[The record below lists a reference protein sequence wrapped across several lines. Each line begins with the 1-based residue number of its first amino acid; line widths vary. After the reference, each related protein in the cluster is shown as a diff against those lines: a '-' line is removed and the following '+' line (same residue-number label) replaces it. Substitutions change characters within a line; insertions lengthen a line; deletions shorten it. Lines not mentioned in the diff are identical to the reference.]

1 MPKLLILALIC
12 SSIALLSMCESGGG
26 GSNNPQ
32 NANGSGLDDLTDVSS
47 GTADSIDDLVMDTGS
62 SDIHLSGDV
71 SAQPGDIATGEDAAS
86 KPAEACTLNS
96 RVGFFE
102 VANWQGYATVA
113 GEVSEGVIPLT
124 VLQPL
129 EQEGGCWLMRRE
141 NPFCDPPCGAG
152 QLCDHSSQ
160 CIPYPEKKDV
170 GTVTI
175 SGLKESVEM
184 TPDPV
189 NNYYD
194 TTVPY
199 PLFDPASPIE
209 LIATGGDLEGFS
221 LSATGVVTLE
231 VPDIEWTMKK
241 NEPLALSWVPVV
253 SGAHIYLSINVD
265 QHGNSPVTMFCNF
278 EDNGSAEIP
287 STLVTKLLEYG
298 VSGFATADI
307 YRRTLD
313 STNISAGCVELVV
326 FSHVQGLLKV
336 EGHVP
341 CFTNADCP
349 PGETCKVEINTCVQ

>member
-1 MPKLLILALIC
+1 
-12 SSIALLSMCESGGG
+12 MCESGGG
-26 GSNNPQ
+26 NSGNQQNSGSV
-32 NANGSGLDDLTDVSS
+32 LDDLTDTTSS
-47 GTADSIDDLVMDTGS
+47 GADGVGGVLTDLVLEDFQS
-62 SDIHLSGDV
+62 ADV
-71 SAQPGDIATGEDAAS
+71 SEGPDDVGSMSEDVSTA
-86 KPAEACTLNS
+86 PEACPLNS

-102 VANWQGYATVA
+102 VANWQGYSTVA

-152 QLCDHSSQ
+152 QLCDHSSK
-160 CIPYPEKKDV
+160 CIPYPEKKSV

-175 SGLKESVEM
+175 SGLNEPVEM
-184 TPDPV
+184 NPDPV

-199 PLFDPASPIE
+199 PLFDPMSPIK
-209 LIATGGDLEGFS
+209 LTATGGQLEGFS
-221 LSATGVVTLE
+221 LSAVGVATLN
-231 VPDIEWTMKK
+231 VPNVEWTMKK
-241 NEPLALSWVPVV
+241 NEPLPLVWEPVT

-265 QHGNSPVTMFCNF
+265 QHGNSPVTMFCEF
-278 EDNGSAEIP
+278 DDNGNAEVP

-298 VSGFATADI
+298 VSGFATADM

-313 STNISAGCVELVV
+313 SITISTGCVELLV
-326 FSHVQGLLKV
+326 FSHVQGLLQV

-341 CFTNADCP
+341 CFIDADCP